1 MDMITSA
8 DGTRIATH
16 SVGEGPAIVIVN
28 GALSR
33 AQDAADIARAMAD
46 AGLRA
51 IT

>member
-1 MDMITSA
+1 MDMVTSA
-8 DGTRIATH
+8 DGTRIAMH

-46 AGLRA
+46 AGLRG